1 MTDDE
6 LRAIAHEEAYA
17 DACEDV
23 GPNSPEFEALVED
36 YAEKAYDSMSAS
48 FIELGYYLDS
58 LNDTWYQIKDTHI
71 ESIEVP

>member
-23 GPNSPEFEALVED
+23 GPNSLEFETLLED
-36 YAEKAYDSMSAS
+36 YANKAYESMSAS

-58 LNDTWYQIKDTHI
+58 ANDTWYQIKDTHI